1 MCRKPLQRKTVTPV
15 SGIKWPLSTGI
26 DPFTLVGA
34 PRFEL
39 GTPCTPWNLWVR
51 QACDTLQRLARLKVY
66 VLRHSRALSHLR
78 SVALICSQSRQN
90 VTTVRPP
97 KNVARL
103 TSTRVE
109 SLKPTR
115 ERYEIGDTEVRGLQL
130 RVAPTGVKS
139 WHWRFYW
146 QGKQV
151 RLVLGTWPKV
161 SLATPTSKRLRHG
174 SFCAKELIRG
184 ALDSL
189 AQCVSR
195 QRSRPP
201 LVLRGIRSHTWPR
214 KFMARHVKRQR
225 RRPEDV
231 QRILDANVLPRWA
244 NRDART
250 IKPREVIELLDEI
263 ADRAPVMANRVAGL
277 LSQMF
282 RFGIHRS
289 ILDTTPVQLLYRPG
303 GKEKPRARVFSEEE
317 LKAFITNLDDA
328 CRFQRLPHVLRV
340 LLLTLQRRSELA
352 LAEWREFNFIEKTW
366 TIPDAHAKAGKG
378 HVLPLSDWALEELQ
392 KLKVMANGSRYVLPN
407 ADNSAPI
414 DPKYITR
421 SVARCLK
428 RFKKHGVAAFT
439 PHDLRRTDEPAS
451 QDWASGSTSLSE
463 CSIMPASESRR
474 PTTSTSTSMKSAKR
488 LKNGRS
494 MWRSFAMASRQVSQR
509 CAEGTSGAR
518 LIEHEWRPS
527 QSFR

>member
-1 MCRKPLQRKTVTPV
+1 ME
-15 SGIKWPLSTGI
+15 
-26 DPFTLVGA
+26 FVGA
-34 PRFEL
+34 
-39 GTPCTPWNLWVR
+39 T
-51 QACDTLQRLARLKVY
+51 ACDTLQRMERQNRY
-66 VLRHSRALSHLR
+66 VSGHTSTLTHLH
-78 SVALICSQSRQN
+78 SVALRCSQSRRN

-97 KNVARL
+97 KTVARL

-109 SLKPTR
+109 SLKPTNK
-115 ERYEIGDTEVRGLQL
+115 RYEIGDTEVRGLQV

-161 SLATPTSKRLRHG
+161 SLATAHEQAASARELLRKGIDPRRSGLTRAMRVKAEKPPSAGVAGH
-174 SFCAKELIRG
+174 SVAH
-184 ALDSL
+184 L
-189 AQCVSR
+189 AAE
-195 QRSRPP
+195 
-201 LVLRGIRSHTWPR
+201 
-214 KFMARHVKRQR
+214 FMARHVKRQR
-225 RRPEDV
+225 RRPEYV
-231 QRILDANVLPRWA
+231 QRILDANILPRWA

-317 LKAFITNLDDA
+317 LKAFVTNLDDA

-439 PHDLRRTDEPAS
+439 PHDLRRTGRTGLAKVGVKVDIAERVLNHARDRIEATYDVHEYLDEKREALEKWTQYVADLRDGQPAT
-451 QDWASGSTSLSE
+451 A
-463 CSIMPASESRR
+463 RR
-474 PTTSTSTSMKSAKR
+474 PDV
-488 LKNGRS
+488 GRTAH
-494 MWRSFAMASRQVSQR
+494 R
-509 CAEGTSGAR
+509 T
-518 LIEHEWRPS
+518 
-527 QSFR
+527 